1 MENKSLGMII
11 REERKKKGLTQAQ
24 LGKLIGLKES
34 RVSKIEHGA
43 PITPEV
49 ASFILGKMGAA
60 LQINVVDNNS
70 YDPELGDFVVSVIAN
85 FADEKKISLS
95 QAYTYIVT
103 FKGMDFLRQHQ
114 DIEKT
119 LSNHEIVNDVSRVC
133 ANNGGRLGYS
143 AMERIRLMITDKLE
157 IEKLLVRLTD
167 VIAKE
172 LHLSTLAAVGAVCM
186 SKVANS
192 LKSGNIPEGTSFD
205 DLSKRL
211 IKEVTMAG

>member
-49 ASFILGKMGAA
+49 ASFILGKMGSA
-60 LQINVVDNNS
+60 LQINVGDNNS